1 MINLFQLYLLDIH
14 VHLYERQTM
23 IHLYNI
29 YDTYIYPACLAAKA
43 CVVLSDAFLR
53 RSFPAIR
60 SGYIPINLISH
71 GSVHSLKT

>member
-23 IHLYNI
+23 IHLHMI
-29 YDTYIYPACLAAKA
+29 HGYIYPCLAAKA

-53 RSFPAIR
+53 RLVLF
-60 SGYIPINLISH
+60 IP
-71 GSVHSLKT
+71 